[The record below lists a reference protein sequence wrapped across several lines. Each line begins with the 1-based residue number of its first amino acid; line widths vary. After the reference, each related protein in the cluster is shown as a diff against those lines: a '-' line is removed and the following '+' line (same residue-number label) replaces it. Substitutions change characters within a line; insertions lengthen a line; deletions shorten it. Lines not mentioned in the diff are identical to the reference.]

1 MNGLRRI
8 WRCDEGNDCCFS
20 RGGAD
25 GELLGQSE
33 GGKRQMT
40 EEEKDHVGND
50 GRQWSRYECNYR
62 VRCVIARNNR
72 TSKTS
77 CPVLVRLSRSPAAA
91 ARAFEK
97 VY

>member
-33 GGKRQMT
+33 GDKRQMT

-50 GRQWSRYECNYR
+50 GRQWSKYMN
-62 VRCVIARNNR
+62 VIIAIARNNR

-77 CPVLVRLSRSPAAA
+77 CPVLIRLSRCPAAA
-91 ARAFEK
+91 AHCI
-97 VY
+97 